1 MHLRLKAEI
10 WAAAHIRRCNAMGLG
25 AFLRHRGAAVGGGI
39 LLKINRF
46 EKGCELLEPMT
57 RLDGTRIWMRLGGT
71 DGLDDASAE
80 AKIARRLAS
89 DPDLWVIEIEDRE
102 GRHQL
107 DEPISAM

>member
-10 WAAAHIRRCNAMGLG
+10 WALAHIRRCNAMGLD

-46 EKGCELLEPMT
+46 DAGCELLEPMT
-57 RLDGTRIWMRLGGT
+57 DLDGTRVWMRLGGE
-71 DGLDDASAE
+71 DGLSDESAE

-102 GRHQL
+102 GRHRL
-107 DEPISAM
+107 DEPIR